1 VGGSDE
7 RARDDPDRRPV
18 DRLASAALAAAIR
31 LFEWLPLDAG
41 VALGARFGAA
51 WARMGG
57 PRTRRVRAQLARAL
71 PEADAARR
79 EAWDRG
85 VFVHLGRGLAELLI
99 LSGRRRREL
108 LARVRIEGLE
118 HVDAARRTSP
128 TGGVLVVTAH
138 VGNWELAC
146 ARMAESGLPL
156 SVVVRPQRWR
166 VVDRALGDLRGVGAS
181 AARAGAALE
190 TIPRRRAAIRVARAL
205 EAGRVVVVALDQD
218 AGRRE
223 GIFVRFFGQLASTR
237 NAPVALATRRGAPVL
252 PVFIHRDPDG
262 RGHLL
267 RIHPALQLESEA
279 SDDEEAAR
287 RNVQRVTARI
297 EGEIRA
303 SPDQWIWTHRRW
315 RTRPPSPPGAAPG

>member
-1 VGGSDE
+1 
-7 RARDDPDRRPV
+7 
-18 DRLASAALAAAIR
+18 
-31 LFEWLPLDAG
+31 
-41 VALGARFGAA
+41 
-51 WARMGG
+51 
-57 PRTRRVRAQLARAL
+57 
-71 PEADAARR
+71 
-79 EAWDRG
+79 
-85 VFVHLGRGLAELLI
+85 
-99 LSGRRRREL
+99 
-108 LARVRIEGLE
+108 
-118 HVDAARRTSP
+118 
-128 TGGVLVVTAH
+128 
-138 VGNWELAC
+138 
-146 ARMAESGLPL
+146 
-156 SVVVRPQRWR
+156 
-166 VVDRALGDLRGVGAS
+166 
-181 AARAGAALE
+181 
-190 TIPRRRAAIRVARAL
+190 
-205 EAGRVVVVALDQD
+205 VVVALDQD